1 MPNVQDQ
8 AHLGPGGESENCYDT
23 HNTYSVVHVNV
34 SAEFECE
41 RVTNSRTNTQSTQ
54 YMYT

>member
-1 MPNVQDQ
+1 MYRTRLTWGR
-8 AHLGPGGESENCYDT
+8 AENRRT
-23 HNTYSVVHVNV
+23 AMIHNTYSVVHVNV

-41 RVTNSRTNTQSTQ
+41 RVTNSRTNSQSTQ